1 VVTRVLRAV
10 EAVVVVAACRDVLGV
25 WPTSVALAA
34 VGMWWGLRT
43 WHRIETRARSTHP
56 ALPAHEPV
64 GHVAFARALAAVADA
79 YLSVCEAED
88 DPDGHR

>member
-1 VVTRVLRAV
+1 MVTRLLRTAEAAVLVTAG
-10 EAVVVVAACRDVLGV
+10 RDVLGV

-43 WHRIETRARSTHP
+43 WHRIETRARPTHP

-64 GHVAFARALAAVADA
+64 GHVAFARALAAVAAA
-79 YLSVCEAED
+79 YLSACEAED
-88 DPDGHR
+88 NPDGHR